1 MSAIEITAQPRIKEY
16 QGRPQLFH
24 NTTKQGRM
32 QKYYDYIQ
40 PKDCGQTS
48 LKDSSTP
55 QYKSVIASPLPMSS
69 GSVNGD
75 MRGNISNV
83 ELMQMMSLP
92 TPRYPIQRIE
102 NSRKAWQTPE
112 LRSDHTDATA
122 VHHNVSKEH
131 HHPFKNVPGATESS
145 KYHKFSYVAKL

>member
-24 NTTKQGRM
+24 NTTKQGT

-40 PKDCGQTS
+40 LKDCGQTS

-55 QYKSVIASPLPMSS
+55 QYKSVIASPLPMST

-102 NSRKAWQTPE
+102 NSRKARQTPE

-131 HHPFKNVPGATESS
+131 HHPFKNVPGAAESS
-145 KYHKFSYVAKL
+145 KYHKFSYLAKL

>member
-1 MSAIEITAQPRIKEY
+1 MNAIAITAQPRMKEY

-40 PKDCGQTS
+40 AKDSSQTS

-55 QYKSVIASPLPMSS
+55 QYKSVIASPLPMLS

-75 MRGNISNV
+75 MRGNTNNV

-112 LRSDHTDATA
+112 LHSDHTDTTA
-122 VHHNVSKEH
+122 VHYNVSKEH

-145 KYHKFSYVAKL
+145 KYHKFSYLAKL

>member
-1 MSAIEITAQPRIKEY
+1 MSVIEITAQPRIKEY
-16 QGRPQLFH
+16 QGRTQLFH

-40 PKDCGQTS
+40 ANDSGQTS
-48 LKDSSTP
+48 LKDSSKP

-75 MRGNISNV
+75 RRGNISNV

-92 TPRYPIQRIE
+92 TPRYPIQRTE
-102 NSRKAWQTPE
+102 NSRKAWEIPE

-131 HHPFKNVPGATESS
+131 HHPFNNVPGATESF
-145 KYHKFSYVAKL
+145 KFHKFSYSAKI